1 MIRGDGIVRIPYT
14 DWILT
19 LIAIFL
25 AVLAVRPLAG
35 PSAVRA
41 QSGQD
46 YPWLNVEP
54 RTTVLRK
61 PDGTAQSYGKVIV
74 DLRSGDIWGFP
85 TLEGVPYPVDRTKHD
100 PPVSESMY
108 LGKFDFSKMRRN

>member
-1 MIRGDGIVRIPYT
+1 MRSLYT
-14 DWILT
+14 DVILT
-19 LIAIFL
+19 VIAIFL
-25 AVLAVRPLAG
+25 AILAVRPLAA
-35 PSAVRA
+35 PPAVRA

-46 YPWLNVEP
+46 YAWLYVEP

-61 PDGTAQSYGKVIV
+61 PDGTAQAYGKVVI
-74 DLRSGDIWGFP
+74 DLRTGDIWGFP

-100 PPVSESMY
+100 PPVSEPMY